1 MLKMTNKLPNKE
13 QLRYGQEQYT
23 RGYKKGY
30 DRCTWDLRRRKA
42 TKERTMMIKF
52 NSYLDYLEDV
62 LSANRKK

>member
-1 MLKMTNKLPNKE
+1 MENTTKRPNSE
-13 QLRYGQEQYT
+13 EILYGQEQYT